1 MNKKDNAAIVAR
13 KAASA
18 ANEYLEDKDDHV
30 EVGKND
36 ESGNIIVY
44 WHSPN
49 NSFPIKDTGVKA
61 DDTDLEELERLLD
74 IMGIAHCW

>member
-1 MNKKDNAAIVAR
+1 MKKKDNAAIVAH
-13 KAASA
+13 KAALA
-18 ANEYLEDKDDHV
+18 ANEYFEDKNAHV
-30 EVGKND
+30 EVGKDD

-49 NSFPIKDTGVKA
+49 NSFPIRDIGVKA

-74 IMGIAHCW
+74 IMEIAHCW